1 MDTPT
6 TQLQPTQ
13 QSYLQN
19 IQNDQIFKTLESSII
34 NYQTNQAQNTQQITI
49 LLDLLNKMFKED
61 KIKTALYLLTICM
74 NSNNNVEV
82 RVHAISVLRNEIVR
96 NRGFFEKRLASGAS
110 NCNPNESIDNLT
122 EHITLV
128 ANFKAAILN
137 FYLNLN
143 DETNTAD
150 KVLIKQV
157 SNIIALTCK
166 LTKLETWKELTNLI
180 KSNSPDIFCS
190 KKMLI
195 LINEIITQLS
205 SQRLAIAKQKFT
217 LLISEILPFNHFS
230 NILERICQEEA
241 GGMFIKLFISFF
253 KATTLVTKPMQQIC
267 IDLSRGICDL
277 IVHLLNL
284 APDRGQNLDLKNNY
298 NNLLK
303 KLVKLLYRVVLD

>member
-74 NSNNNVEV
+74 NENNNVEV

-96 NRGFFEKRLASGAS
+96 NRGFFEKNIIRGGLGAT

-137 FYLNLN
+137 F
-143 DETNTAD
+143 
-150 KVLIKQV
+150 
-157 SNIIALTCK
+157 
-166 LTKLETWKELTNLI
+166 
-180 KSNSPDIFCS
+180 
-190 KKMLI
+190 
-195 LINEIITQLS
+195 
-205 SQRLAIAKQKFT
+205 
-217 LLISEILPFNHFS
+217 
-230 NILERICQEEA
+230 
-241 GGMFIKLFISFF
+241 
-253 KATTLVTKPMQQIC
+253 
-267 IDLSRGICDL
+267 
-277 IVHLLNL
+277 
-284 APDRGQNLDLKNNY
+284 
-298 NNLLK
+298 
-303 KLVKLLYRVVLD
+303 